1 MVVLGARDRQC
12 VEFVAKATQTVV
24 VVAWQ
29 RLFEPAHAHSLQL
42 ASDSQSDRKTP
53 HAMAAVAGL
62 YARLVGVDHDVDAV
76 ADGRTNGFDDLEVL
90 ARVGRV
96 KTKLDRGGA
105 RPAGWV
111 QVLARTSR

>member
-1 MVVLGARDRQC
+1 MVVLAARDRQC

-29 RLFEPAHAHSLQL
+29 RLFEPAHAHALQL

-53 HAMAAVAGL
+53 HAMAAVAGF

-76 ADGRTNGFDDLEVL
+76 ADGGSNGFDRLEGPP
-90 ARVGRV
+90 RIRKR
-96 KTKLDRGGA
+96 KTKLYPRG
-105 RPAGWV
+105 
-111 QVLARTSR
+111 